1 MTRRLE
7 ARAPVVPVKRSLPS
21 QVLPTLRS
29 QPAAEQGGRTRGQA
43 VTGETLI
50 LKTKV

>member
-21 QVLPTLRS
+21 QVLPTLRI
-29 QPAAEQGGRTRGQA
+29 QPPG
-43 VTGETLI
+43 
-50 LKTKV
+50 